1 MVEEILDFSQQ
12 DLEEDDVMILDAWSQ
27 LFVWVGKDARP
38 EEKREAIKTA
48 MVTIHFHFRFAL
60 DLIIKVPLGAKLFM

>member
-48 MVTIHFHFRFAL
+48 MVISHFHFRVTL
-60 DLIIKVPLGAKLFM
+60 NLIIKATQGAKLFI